1 MRTVATLTGGSR
13 LLGRSIQLVLVTIV
27 ELVVGLFTGRFGEA
41 LASLRA
47 LLGLLPRT
55 GSIMRRRREIR
66 GQRVVPERE
75 ILGLQDRGSSRLTSY
90 LRGKETATFVG
101 ADSMAAST

>member
-1 MRTVATLTGGSR
+1 MRTVATLTSGSR
-13 LLGRSIQLVLVTIV
+13 LLGRSLQLVFVTLV

-55 GSIMRRRREIR
+55 GSILRRRRDIR

-75 ILGLQDRGSSRLTSY
+75 IQKPEKQALLSFCTRERFLA
-90 LRGKETATFVG
+90 ATGVS
-101 ADSMAAST
+101 A